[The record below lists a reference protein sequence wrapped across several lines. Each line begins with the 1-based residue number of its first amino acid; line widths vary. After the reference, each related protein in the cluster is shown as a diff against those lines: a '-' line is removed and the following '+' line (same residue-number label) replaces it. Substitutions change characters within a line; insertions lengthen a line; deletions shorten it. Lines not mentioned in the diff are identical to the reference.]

1 MLFYL
6 LISIAYD
13 IPKQRILFSFLD
25 IINIKGRGEIFMGEK
40 FVVVVDENFSE
51 PMPKEEAIKKV
62 KSYDDKTV
70 NAYMVSEEEAKKLKA
85 IIK

>member
-1 MLFYL
+1 
-6 LISIAYD
+6 
-13 IPKQRILFSFLD
+13 
-25 IINIKGRGEIFMGEK
+25 MGEK
-40 FVVVVDENFSE
+40 FVVIVDENFSE